1 MGNGSFSTELQNDT
15 GEKIAQKGNEF
26 GSTTGRARRC
36 GWIDLPALKYA
47 IDING
52 VTELSMM
59 KSDVLSGFDKI
70 KVCTGYTY
78 MGQQIEHLPYNL
90 NEHNTQPIYIELK
103 GWHDDISNIKSTE
116 ELPKEFKEYI
126 LFLETKLNIP
136 ISIISVGPDRSQ
148 TIFR

>member
-1 MGNGSFSTELQNDT
+1 MGNGPFSTELQNDT

-90 NEHNTQPIYIELK
+90 NEKNTQPIYIELK
-103 GWHDDISNIKSTE
+103 GWHDDISNIKF
-116 ELPKEFKEYI
+116 LPPSSDRFSKNPKY
-126 LFLETKLNIP
+126 
-136 ISIISVGPDRSQ
+136 SIYN
-148 TIFR
+148 